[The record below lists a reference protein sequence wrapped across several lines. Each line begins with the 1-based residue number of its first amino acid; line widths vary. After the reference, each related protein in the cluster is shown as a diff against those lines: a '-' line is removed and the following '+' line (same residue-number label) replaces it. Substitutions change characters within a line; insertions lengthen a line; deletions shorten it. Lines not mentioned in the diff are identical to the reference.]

1 MMSDRHFQGNGIRLR
16 APEPEDLEVMFRFEN
31 ATDVWEMSNTTG
43 PYSRFQLKQ
52 YIEQTQNDLFADRQL
67 RLMIENGNRQ
77 VVGIVDLC
85 SFDPLHNRAEVGI
98 MVDKSCRR
106 RGIGRNARFAG
117 RTLFPLSGNSSVVC
131 LYRCGKPSFPQTLCG
146 VRVQRECGIER
157 VGAYV
162 WRWLYGC
169 AGCPEAESQLRE
181 GYWG

>member
-77 VVGIVDLC
+77 VVGMVDVC

-106 RGIGRNARFAG
+106 QGIGRNALAFWKNTVSVIWEFISCLPISLWKIFLPAG
-117 RTLFPLSGNSSVVC
+117 SLRRAGTK
-131 LYRCGKPSFPQTLCG
+131 R
-146 VRVQRECGIER
+146 VR
-157 VGAYV
+157 Y
-162 WRWLYGC
+162 
-169 AGCPEAESQLRE
+169 
-181 GYWG
+181 

>member
-77 VVGIVDLC
+77 VVGMVDVC

-106 RGIGRNARFAG
+106 QGIGRNALALLEDTVSVIWEFISCLPISLWKTVPSRRLFAA
-117 RTLFPLSGNSSVVC
+117 
-131 LYRCGKPSFPQTLCG
+131 CGYK
-146 VRVQRECGIER
+146 
-157 VGAYV
+157 
-162 WRWLYGC
+162 
-169 AGCPEAESQLRE
+169 ESAVLKE
-181 GYWG
+181 WAHTFGGG

>member
-77 VVGIVDLC
+77 VVGLWIYVLLILC
-85 SFDPLHNRAEVGI
+85 TTGPRWGLWWINPV
-98 MVDKSCRR
+98 
-106 RGIGRNARFAG
+106 AG
-117 RTLFPLSGNSSVVC
+117 RG
-131 LYRCGKPSFPQTLCG
+131 
-146 VRVQRECGIER
+146 
-157 VGAYV
+157 
-162 WRWLYGC
+162 
-169 AGCPEAESQLRE
+169 
-181 GYWG
+181 

>member
-77 VVGIVDLC
+77 VVGMVDVC

-106 RGIGRNARFAG
+106 QGIG

-131 LYRCGKPSFPQTLCG
+131 LYRCGKPSFPQALCG

-162 WRWLYGC
+162 WRWIYRC

>member
-77 VVGIVDLC
+77 VVGMVDVC

-106 RGIGRNARFAG
+106 QGIGRNALALLEEHCFRYLGIHHKAG
-117 RTLFPLSGNSSVVC
+117 SSFS
-131 LYRCGKPSFPQTLCG
+131 SFTKSSSSSIRL
-146 VRVQRECGIER
+146 R
-157 VGAYV
+157 VGT
-162 WRWLYGC
+162 
-169 AGCPEAESQLRE
+169 QNRE
-181 GYWG
+181 EISAIMAHNTPVLFRVR

>member
-77 VVGIVDLC
+77 VVGMVDVC

-106 RGIGRNARFAG
+106 QGIGRNAWLCWKNTVSVIWEFISCLPISLWKTFLPAG
-117 RTLFPLSGNSSVVC
+117 SLRRAGTK
-131 LYRCGKPSFPQTLCG
+131 R
-146 VRVQRECGIER
+146 VR
-157 VGAYV
+157 Y
-162 WRWLYGC
+162 
-169 AGCPEAESQLRE
+169 
-181 GYWG
+181 

>member
-85 SFDPLHNRAEVGI
+85 SFDPLHNRAAVENLP
-98 MVDKSCRR
+98 SRR
-106 RGIGRNARFAG
+106 LFAACG
-117 RTLFPLSGNSSVVC
+117 YKESAVLKEWAHTFGGGYTDVLVVQKLNLS
-131 LYRCGKPSFPQTLCG
+131 
-146 VRVQRECGIER
+146 
-157 VGAYV
+157 
-162 WRWLYGC
+162 
-169 AGCPEAESQLRE
+169 
-181 GYWG
+181 

>member
-77 VVGIVDLC
+77 VVGIVVDVLLILC
-85 SFDPLHNRAEVGI
+85 TTGPRWGLWWINPV
-98 MVDKSCRR
+98 
-106 RGIGRNARFAG
+106 AG
-117 RTLFPLSGNSSVVC
+117 RG
-131 LYRCGKPSFPQTLCG
+131 
-146 VRVQRECGIER
+146 
-157 VGAYV
+157 
-162 WRWLYGC
+162 
-169 AGCPEAESQLRE
+169 
-181 GYWG
+181 

>member
-1 MMSDRHFQGNGIRLR
+1 MGD
-16 APEPEDLEVMFRFEN
+16 E
-31 ATDVWEMSNTTG
+31 
-43 PYSRFQLKQ
+43 Q
-52 YIEQTQNDLFADRQL
+52 YHRPVFAFSVEAVHEQTQNDLFADRQL

-106 RGIGRNARFAG
+106 QGIGRNRPG
-117 RTLFPLSGNSSVVC
+117 CWKNTVSLSREFISC
-131 LYRCGKPSFPQTLCG
+131 LPISLLKAFSADSLR
-146 VRVQRECGIER
+146 RAVQREVRIER

-169 AGCPEAESQLRE
+169 AGCPKLNLS
-181 GYWG
+181 

>member
-31 ATDVWEMSNTTG
+31 ATDVWAMSNTTG
-43 PYSRFQLKQ
+43 P
-52 YIEQTQNDLFADRQL
+52 DLFADRQL

-106 RGIGRNARFAG
+106 QGIGRNALALLEEHCFRYLGIHQLFAYIAVENLPS
-117 RTLFPLSGNSSVVC
+117 RRLFAACGYKESAVLKEWAHTFGGGYTDVLVVQKLNLS
-131 LYRCGKPSFPQTLCG
+131 
-146 VRVQRECGIER
+146 
-157 VGAYV
+157 
-162 WRWLYGC
+162 
-169 AGCPEAESQLRE
+169 
-181 GYWG
+181 

>member
-98 MVDKSCRR
+98 MLEEHCFRYLGIHQLFAYIAVENLPSRR
-106 RGIGRNARFAG
+106 LFAACG
-117 RTLFPLSGNSSVVC
+117 YKESAVLKEWAHTFGGGYTDVLVVQKLNLS
-131 LYRCGKPSFPQTLCG
+131 
-146 VRVQRECGIER
+146 
-157 VGAYV
+157 
-162 WRWLYGC
+162 
-169 AGCPEAESQLRE
+169 
-181 GYWG
+181 

>member
-85 SFDPLHNRAEVGI
+85 SLILCTTGPRWGLWWINPV
-98 MVDKSCRR
+98 
-106 RGIGRNARFAG
+106 AG
-117 RTLFPLSGNSSVVC
+117 RG
-131 LYRCGKPSFPQTLCG
+131 
-146 VRVQRECGIER
+146 
-157 VGAYV
+157 
-162 WRWLYGC
+162 
-169 AGCPEAESQLRE
+169 
-181 GYWG
+181 